1 MKIEKVDI
9 PEDKSLGLGRIYMPR
24 TENLIL
30 IAGKNGSGKTRIL
43 SQIKS
48 ALLRHK
54 TRSRVNHLEK
64 ELDTHYADYQYFNG
78 KLDEL
83 VNFPPSN
90 SNSEQEMDNEG
101 EINTYK
107 NKLQDLSVRI
117 DTLTSELDQSEIETS
132 ELSNSYQ
139 CFDFVPKTLDII
151 DSYDLSQGQLITL
164 ANQLNL
170 IGIASTHESTFAKI
184 QYVQNQCFNAT
195 HQDSSVPLDEKEE
208 LALNYTKL
216 NQYIKMFL
224 DTDLSRSKD
233 GDAEIFG
240 RRLGESNLSDGQKIL
255 LQLCLALYTQESKLS
270 DLIIFMD
277 EPENHLHPK
286 ALIEVV
292 DKLFNALSEGQLW
305 IATHSINLLAHFDQ
319 KHIWYVEDGNISFS
333 GNVPERVL
341 EGLIGDSDELEKL
354 SNFLT
359 LPAQMATNK
368 FSFEC
373 LLPPKTLVTGSNDP
387 QTNQIINSIKSLKK
401 ENKKMRVL
409 DFGAG
414 KGRLLSTIFD
424 TTSNEFD
431 VTDWLD
437 YYAYDLPSTDEEE
450 CKKTLKMVYG
460 EEGENRYF
468 NNETRFIE
476 NTPEKSFDVIIM
488 CNVFHEIDPIDWLN
502 LFKEHTLIP
511 HALSDDGTLLIVEDQ
526 LIPVGEKAYKNGFL
540 VFDKAQFKKL
550 FKIDNYQVTD
560 ARNDGRLKAHFLE
573 SRFLKNIDSQ
583 SRITAIENLQET
595 AKRNIKMIRE
605 DQSTFKNGK
614 LHGFWIQQL
623 ANAQLSLDNLK

>member
-1 MKIEKVDI
+1 
-9 PEDKSLGLGRIYMPR
+9 MPR
-24 TENLIL
+24 TEKLIL
-30 IAGKNGSGKTRIL
+30 IAGKNGSGKSRIL
-43 SQIKS
+43 SKIKS
-48 ALLRHK
+48 TLIKKRTKSQVETDSENLNLKLKAVSNFSDSLNQINGVLK
-54 TRSRVNHLEK
+54 NLTNAKSGNHYRAEARK
-64 ELDTHYADYQYFNG
+64 YE
-78 KLDEL
+78 
-83 VNFPPSN
+83 
-90 SNSEQEMDNEG
+90 SEIDRLNNEISII
-101 EINTYK
+101 ENRL
-107 NKLQDLSVRI
+107 NL
-117 DTLTSELDQSEIETS
+117 SEIETS
-132 ELSNSYQ
+132 ELSESYR
-139 CFDFVPKTLDII
+139 CIDFVPK
-151 DSYDLSQGQLITL
+151 
-164 ANQLNL
+164 NLNL
-170 IGIASTHESTFAKI
+170 QDCNNFSKSALVQHADSLDTVGLAHTQNSTFAKI
-184 QYVQNQCFNAT
+184 QFVQDQWFNAT
-195 HQDSSVPLDEKEE
+195 HQASTISKEKQKQKQIISSYEKLCE
-208 LALNYTKL
+208 
-216 NQYIKMFL
+216 YIKVFL
-224 DTDLSRSKD
+224 DTNLSRSEN

-240 RRLGESNLSDGQKIL
+240 RRLGESNLSDGQKVL
-255 LQLCLALYTQESKLS
+255 LQLCLAIYAQESELS

-286 ALIEVV
+286 ALIDVV
-292 DKLFNALSEGQLW
+292 DKLFNAVANGQLW
-305 IATHSINLLAHFDQ
+305 ISTHSINLLAHFDQ
-319 KHIWYVEDGNISFS
+319 KYIWYVEDGKISFS
-333 GNVPERVL
+333 GNIPERVL
-341 EGLIGDSDELEKL
+341 DGLIGDSDELEKL

-373 LLPPKTLVTGSNDP
+373 LLPPQTLVTGNDDP
-387 QTNQIINSIKSLKK
+387 QTNQIINSIKSLKQD
-401 ENKKMRVL
+401 NKKMRVL

-476 NTPEKSFDVIIM
+476 NTSEKSFDIIIM

-540 VFDKAQFKKL
+540 IFDKTQFQKL

-623 ANAQLSLDNLK
+623 ANAQLSLGNLK